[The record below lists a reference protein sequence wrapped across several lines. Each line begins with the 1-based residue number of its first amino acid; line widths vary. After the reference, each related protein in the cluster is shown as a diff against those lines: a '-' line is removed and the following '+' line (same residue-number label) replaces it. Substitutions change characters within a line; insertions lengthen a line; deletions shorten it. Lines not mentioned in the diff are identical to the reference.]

1 MSCHLASTKQKDYA
15 ESLVE
20 YLEKE
25 QHLHAARYKGKVA
38 DAHTC
43 IADMSKLIDKMK
55 ELREEIQDA
64 DNMANQARPR

>member
-1 MSCHLASTKQKDYA
+1 MSCHPASEKQIGYA

-25 QHLHAARYKGKVA
+25 QHRSAARYKTKVA

-43 IADMSKLIDKMK
+43 IS
-55 ELREEIQDA
+55 
-64 DNMANQARPR
+64 

>member
-1 MSCHLASTKQKDYA
+1 MSCHPASEKQIGYA

-25 QHLHAARYKGKVA
+25 QHRSAARYKTKVA

-43 IADMSKLIDKMK
+43 IAKMSKLIDQMK
-55 ELREEIQDA
+55 EIREEIQEA
-64 DNMANQARPR
+64 DDVAKH